1 MKCSFRNLIV
11 GSALLLMGA
20 AGIAFAQSSGT
31 QIIKNLSGNEQIAV
45 DYPGA
50 VSAEVTTGAIRN
62 TTGYQLL
69 ASASGTIAP
78 TNLVDNLLV
87 NAQPAAS
94 TTINTPLAPFDA
106 QLFAVCNV
114 TNAAWATNT
123 TTLAAASG
131 STLATGVVT
140 SLTTLAARTCEEL
153 QYSASNA
160 TWYQIR

>member
-1 MKCSFRNLIV
+1 MKLSFRHVFI
-11 GSALLLMGA
+11 GSVLLLLAA
-20 AGIAFAQSSGT
+20 AGVAFAQSSGA
-31 QIIKNLSGNEQIAV
+31 QLIKNLTGNEQIAV

-123 TTLAAASG
+123 VTLAAASG
-131 STLATGVVT
+131 SSLATGVVT
-140 SLTTLAARTCEEL
+140 NLTTLAARTCEEL
-153 QYSASNA
+153 QYSAA
-160 TWYQIR
+160 GTTWFQIR